1 MFPCKFVS
9 SYCEEFSALNHIY
22 QLPAPVPLG
31 VRMLDGTVTDSL
43 EAQALSHALD
53 VVDIYSASWGP
64 NDDGKTLEG
73 PGKLASAAF
82 EKGIQKVRKHFEE
95 SSSGPIGL
103 FCHRLVSSTQIS
115 HSSKNSKYDV
125 SIPIH
130 NCADFSNLVNGIP
143 FGALYIEARGQLL
156 NVNNHIV
163 SNLFQ
168 E

>member
-9 SYCEEFSALNHIY
+9 SYCEEFSALNH

-82 EKGIQKVRKHFEE
+82 EKGIQKVRKHFE
-95 SSSGPIGL
+95 
-103 FCHRLVSSTQIS
+103 
-115 HSSKNSKYDV
+115 
-125 SIPIH
+125 
-130 NCADFSNLVNGIP
+130 
-143 FGALYIEARGQLL
+143 
-156 NVNNHIV
+156 
-163 SNLFQ
+163 
-168 E
+168 